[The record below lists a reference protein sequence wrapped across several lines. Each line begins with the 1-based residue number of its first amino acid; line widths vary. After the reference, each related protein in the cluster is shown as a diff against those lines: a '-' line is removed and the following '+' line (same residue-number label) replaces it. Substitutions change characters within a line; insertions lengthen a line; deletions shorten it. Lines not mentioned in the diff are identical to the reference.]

1 MKVTVNQDAC
11 EGHAKCQGAAPE
23 VFEVRDDLST
33 VILDP
38 VPESL
43 RPKVERAL
51 RLCPR
56 QAITIS
62 EG

>member
-43 RPKVERAL
+43 RPQVERAV